1 MLRKLTGLIGYTFPS
16 EVVGG
21 TTEKRLDKTMSCSYN
36 VCVIHA
42 DYILNLPHA
51 TFGWH

>member
-1 MLRKLTGLIGYTFPS
+1 MLRKLTVLIGYTFPS

-21 TTEKRLDKTMSCSYN
+21 TTVKRLDKDIIKQCHAAN

-42 DYILNLPHA
+42 
-51 TFGWH
+51 G